1 MARSFPS
8 ERRNRLVALVAA
20 LLVVLGAAAS
30 PLAWADDLKDKQ
42 REIEKKLDHAHDD
55 LDESSAALRR
65 ATIKLRDAKSSLST
79 ARQKLARTR
88 GELTTARAKDRD
100 MQARLVQAE
109 ADLEKAVAELKAGRE
124 DVRDQQAD
132 VDRML
137 AAQYEGMDPQLEGF
151 AALLNADDPAD
162 VTRVQAATRSSIE
175 EQDAVLGELEAAE
188 VMLGVQ
194 RDQVSDKRDDVEAKR
209 KAAAENLARMQR
221 LEEQAQADAADVATR
236 VTSRRSAAARAAR
249 IRARDRKILK
259 ELEADQARI
268 EKMLRNRAR
277 RQGSSPAPTSN
288 AGGYLTPPVNGYVT
302 SPYGFRI
309 HPIYGYRSLHDGVD
323 FGAACGTPMYAAAD
337 GKVISSY
344 FQTAWGNRMILDHGV
359 VKGVSLASIY
369 NHATKYVVS
378 VGQRVK
384 RGQVVGYVGTT
395 GWSTGCH
402 LHYTVMV
409 NGAATNPMNWL

>member
-30 PLAWADDLKDKQ
+30 PLAWADPLKDKQ
-42 REIEKKLDHAHDD
+42 REIQKKIDHAHDD

-65 ATIKLRDAKSSLST
+65 ATIKLRESQAALSS

-88 GELTTARAKDRD
+88 GQLATARAKDQE
-100 MQARLVQAE
+100 MQAKLKQAE
-109 ADLEKAVAELKAGRE
+109 ADLEQAVADLRAGRE
-124 DVRDQQAD
+124 EVRDQQAA

-137 AAQYEGMDPQLEGF
+137 AAQYETLDPKLEGF
-151 AALLNADDPAD
+151 AAILNAEDPAD

-175 EQDAVLGELEAAE
+175 EQDAVLAALEAAE
-188 VMLGVQ
+188 VMLGVR
-194 RDQVSDKRDDVEAKR
+194 RDQVADKRDEVRTKR
-209 KAAAENLARMQR
+209 QEAAANLARMQR
-221 LEEQAQADAADVATR
+221 LEKQAEADAAEVSR
-236 VTSRRSAAARAAR
+236 LVTSRRSAAAKAR
-249 IRARDRKILK
+249 KVRARDAKVLR
-259 ELEADQARI
+259 ELEADQKRI
-268 EKMLRNRAR
+268 EEMLRKRAQR
-277 RQGSSPAPTSN
+277 KKTSSAPTSN
-288 AGGYLTPPVNGYVT
+288 SGGYLSAPVNGYVT
-302 SPYGFRI
+302 SPYGYRT
-309 HPIYGYRSLHDGVD
+309 HPIHGYRSLHDGVD

-344 FQTAWGNRMILDHGV
+344 FQTAWGNRLIIDHGV

-402 LHYTVMV
+402 LHFTVMV
-409 NGAATNPMNWL
+409 NGSATNPMNWL